1 MSTIVSAPFRSKH
14 GFESEGFLVDEEG
27 NISAKSIS
35 LVEGDDPEP
44 EVPDTDLPADRA
56 FTEVGGNFRITGDA
70 EDNPTFTVF
79 RTRTTTIDI
88 TLDNLTF
95 NIFTDNNFDTF
106 YSTGLTHDS
115 GDIGDAA
122 QGKQSGRY
130 AWAVPLSAPSTLYY
144 ANADG
149 SVSGTIAV
157 QNAPSAFSELEVTAT
172 TVSTNPLTGALTVAG
187 GAGIADDLNVGGDFN
202 LQGIGIPVVGSTTN
216 LDIEAGNAIV
226 VKVDNVL
233 LGKITVDGNNIPV
246 VNTSINNTTIGSINP
261 STAAFTSATVAE
273 TATSNNDVTNKNY
286 VDTTA
291 TSLAITFG
299 I

>member
-1 MSTIVSAPFRSKH
+1 MSTIVSAPFRSKY

-35 LVEGDDPEP
+35 LVEGDEPEP
-44 EVPDTDLPADRA
+44 EIPDTDLPADRA

-88 TLDNLTF
+88 NLDNLTF

-157 QNAPSAFSELEVTAT
+157 QNAPSAFSELDVTAT
-172 TVSTNPLTGALTVAG
+172 TISTNPITGALTVAG
-187 GAGIADDLNVGGDFN
+187 GVGIADDLNVGGDFN

-233 LGKITVDGNNIPV
+233 LGKITVEGNSIPV